1 MSTAEPEASGSAMIR
16 LESDADYCER
26 LCELMALEEIAD
38 LSVDLVER
46 ARQYGALRADLGG
59 PIEAFAEAVI
69 QSLDANLGRHLVVRR
84 DATRLYED
92 MMAARDS
99 ASVRNRQASRAS
111 VWDTRK
117 EASALR
123 AQTNSYAPDHQVS
136 IGGGTQA

>member
-1 MSTAEPEASGSAMIR
+1 MSMPEPETSESAMIR

-69 QSLDANLGRHLVVRR
+69 QSLDAILGRHLVVRR
-84 DATRLYED
+84 DATKLYED
-92 MMAARDS
+92 MMAARNS

-117 EASALR
+117 ETSASR
-123 AQTNSYAPDHQVS
+123 TQTNSHATERQVS
-136 IGGGTQA
+136 IRGGTQA

>member
-1 MSTAEPEASGSAMIR
+1 MSTAEPETSESAMIR

-26 LCELMALEEIAD
+26 LRELMALEEIAD

-46 ARQYGALRADLGG
+46 ARQYGALRADLDG

-99 ASVRNRQASRAS
+99 ASVRNRQANRAS
-111 VWDTRK
+111 VRDTRK
-117 EASALR
+117 EASASR
-123 AQTNSYAPDHQVS
+123 TQTNSPTTERQVS
-136 IGGGTQA
+136 IRGGTQA